1 MALSVIDIR
10 RAAGMAQRG
19 TTDRA
24 ARLEAIFADEAT
36 FVAWYDQVMPR
47 VYGYLFSRCGG
58 DRGLAEELTQQVF
71 VEAVASHD
79 RFDGRAEPVTWLIG
93 IGRHKLAD
101 HFRRADRD
109 ARRHERLALVE
120 MPSAADPIARADE
133 YDDVRRALEQ
143 LPGEQRIAFVLRTV
157 DGLSV
162 RDVAAIT
169 RRSEDATESLLRR
182 ARTNFDRAI
191 GTTADA

>member
-1 MALSVIDIR
+1 MAR
-10 RAAGMAQRG
+10 RGPGDRG
-19 TTDRA
+19 
-24 ARLEAIFADEAT
+24 ARLEAIFADDAT

-47 VYGYLFSRCGG
+47 VYAYLFSRCGG
-58 DRGLAEELTQQVF
+58 DRGVAEELTQQVF
-71 VEAVASHD
+71 VEAVASHE
-79 RFDGRAEPVTWLIG
+79 RFDGRAEPLTWLIG

-101 HFRRADRD
+101 HFRRAHRD
-109 ARRHERLALVE
+109 ARRHERLALIKMTSV
-120 MPSAADPIARADE
+120 ADPIARADA
-133 YDDVRRALEQ
+133 YNDVRRALEQ
-143 LPGEQRIAFVLRTV
+143 LPGDQRIAFVLRIV

-182 ARTNFDRAI
+182 ARTNFDRAL